1 MIGAA
6 VDTWALM
13 GAGVIGML
21 PAGVGNNR
29 VFRSPNARGVVTGTD
44 SLADEAS
51 DVDSGLRTQWGHEPN
66 GSHFACLC
74 RVAGLRDIVP
84 APSTALQCYT

>member
-51 DVDSGLRTQWGHEPN
+51 DVDSWATNTVGARTERESFRLLMP
-66 GSHFACLC
+66 S
-74 RVAGLRDIVP
+74 RRP
-84 APSTALQCYT
+84 A